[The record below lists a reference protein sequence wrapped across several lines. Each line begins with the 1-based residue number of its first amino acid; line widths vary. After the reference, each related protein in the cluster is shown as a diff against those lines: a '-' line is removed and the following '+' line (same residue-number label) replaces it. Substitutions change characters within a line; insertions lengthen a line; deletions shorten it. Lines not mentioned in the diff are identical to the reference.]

1 MNLKKDTTMT
11 TLIRLGARIR
21 AARKAAGFK
30 TAKAFLKK
38 YKVPAS
44 TYSQH
49 ESGARTPED
58 ERLKFYTQ
66 VFGVDFNWL
75 KTGKGQPFKKI
86 TPFKKET
93 LAEESIH
100 LRRAEHI
107 NEELLAKIL
116 TRFMKTHAI
125 KLSSKAIKSIADKS
139 AETYK
144 KQAFFVYN
152 KNKC

>member
-1 MNLKKDTTMT
+1 MT

-38 YKVPAS
+38 HKIPAS

-49 ESGARTPED
+49 ESSTRTPDD
-58 ERLKFYTQ
+58 EALKFYTK
-66 VFGVDFNWL
+66 VFDVDFNWL

-86 TPFKKET
+86 TSFKKET

-100 LRRAEHI
+100 LRRADYI
-107 NEELLAKIL
+107 NEELLTKIL
-116 TRFMKTHAI
+116 TQVIRTQAI
-125 KLSSKAIKSIADKS
+125 QLSSKSIYSIVEKSIEA
-139 AETYK
+139 
-144 KQAFFVYN
+144 YN
-152 KNKC
+152 KQVTTIRSSK